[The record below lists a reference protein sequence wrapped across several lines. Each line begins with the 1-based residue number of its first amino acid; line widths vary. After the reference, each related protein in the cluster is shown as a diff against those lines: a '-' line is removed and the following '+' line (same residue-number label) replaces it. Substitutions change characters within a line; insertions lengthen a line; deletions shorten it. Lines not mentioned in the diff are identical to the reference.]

1 MKTADLIASL
11 AASAA
16 PAPPAP
22 VARGIAV
29 ASLAGAAVA
38 LAVLVAWLGLRP
50 MHEAMRTA
58 SFWMKAAYTVAL
70 SVAGA
75 IAAVRLA
82 RPGGRLGAAP
92 AIIVAAIAAMAALA
106 ALQILRAAPTDLAP
120 LWLGRSWKSCSLH
133 ILALAAP
140 IYLALIV
147 MLRRLAPTRLALA
160 GAAAGL
166 LAGAVGAT
174 VYGLYCTETA
184 AAFVVTWYSLGIA
197 ACAGLGALAGERLLR
212 W

>member
-16 PAPPAP
+16 PARPAP

-58 SFWMKAAYTVAL
+58 SFWMKAGYTLAL

-75 IAAVRLA
+75 IAAGRLA
-82 RPGGRLGAAP
+82 RARRAPRRRAGDHRRGHRRHGRLGGLADP
-92 AIIVAAIAAMAALA
+92 AR
-106 ALQILRAAPTDLAP
+106 RA
-120 LWLGRSWKSCSLH
+120 H
-133 ILALAAP
+133 
-140 IYLALIV
+140 
-147 MLRRLAPTRLALA
+147 
-160 GAAAGL
+160 
-166 LAGAVGAT
+166 
-174 VYGLYCTETA
+174 
-184 AAFVVTWYSLGIA
+184 
-197 ACAGLGALAGERLLR
+197 
-212 W
+212 